1 MRINT
6 IRNVT
11 VAFSAIGIAALVAG
25 TIVWQLPIDDLSL
38 RKMRIWEPDAS
49 KSKSMLS
56 SSPDE
61 MKVGQTTALANP
73 VFRRSRKPFDPAE
86 LVQPAVPQPPAAAPQ
101 PVPKIIVQPEPPPA
115 IPPPQPIQTVESLQL
130 SLKGIYAFNGERK
143 ALIVNPTQPLGAWL
157 PVGAEINDWTIT
169 KVEPNIVTLSMGEQ
183 TIQLKLYVDNP
194 SN

>member
-6 IRNVT
+6 IRYVT
-11 VAFSAIGIAALVAG
+11 VTFSAIGIAALVVG

-38 RKMRIWEPDAS
+38 RKIRSWEPDAS
-49 KSKSMLS
+49 KSKSVLS

-61 MKVGQTTALANP
+61 IKVGQTTALANP
-73 VFRRSRKPFDPAE
+73 VFRRSRKPFDPSD
-86 LVQPAVPQPPAAAPQ
+86 LVQPPVTQPPAAAPL
-101 PVPKIIVQPEPPPA
+101 PVPQIIVQPEPPA
-115 IPPPQPIQTVESLQL
+115 IPPPQPIQTAESLQL
-130 SLKGIYAFNGERK
+130 SLRGIYAFNGERK

-169 KVEPNIVTLSMGEQ
+169 KVEPNIVTLSLGEQ